1 MASKKFLT
9 PINIVQGASFP
20 ADAGQGD
27 LFFRSDIG
35 SMYAYDGIA
44 WVSMVASDLTNVD
57 GGDATSVYNINYDGG
72 GPSSF

>member
-9 PINIVQGASFP
+9 PINIVQGSSLP
-20 ADAGQGD
+20 SEADQGD

-35 SMYAYDGIA
+35 AMYAYDGTG
-44 WVSMVASDLTNVD
+44 WVSMKAGDITNVD
-57 GGDATSVYNINYDGG
+57 GGDASSSYNINWDGG

>member
-9 PINIVQGASFP
+9 PINIVQGSTFP
-20 ADAGQGD
+20 SEAEQGD

-35 SMYAYDGIA
+35 AMYAYDGTG
-44 WVSMVASDLTNVD
+44 WVSMKAGDITNVD
-57 GGDATSVYNINYDGG
+57 GGDASSSYNINWDGG

>member
-9 PINIVQGASFP
+9 PINIVQGSSFP
-20 ADAGQGD
+20 SEADQGD

-35 SMYAYDGIA
+35 AMYAYDGTG
-44 WVSMVASDLTNVD
+44 WVSMKAGDITNVD
-57 GGDATSVYNINYDGG
+57 GGDAPSSYNINWDGG